1 MSMCIIFK
9 TWDNCIG
16 DDMLYDNRIKKK
28 LSREKL
34 ADLSG
39 VDARTI
45 YRIEKNISIPLVD
58 TYARI
63 VMALGLNKDEIYEDI
78 KKIAEENN
86 YQKEK
91 TNIS

>member
-9 TWDNCIG
+9 KWDNYIG
-16 DDMLYDNRIKKK
+16 DYMLYDNRIKKK
-28 LSREKL
+28 LSRKKL

-58 TYARI
+58 TYAKI
-63 VMALGLNKDEIYEDI
+63 VMALELNKDEIYEDI

-86 YQKEK
+86 YSKEK
-91 TNIS
+91 TNIG